1 MGHRLVGLGE
11 LVGLVGYVQALVCT
25 GVLTCTVFFSKN
37 LTRIAFKEKRK
48 TITRKKREEKRKKN
62 TIEKKEE
69 AKILFH

>member
-1 MGHRLVGLGE
+1 MRSLYTHTTTLPTK
-11 LVGLVGYVQALVCT
+11 CT

-37 LTRIAFKEKRK
+37 LTRIAFKEKREDDNEEEK
-48 TITRKKREEKRKKN
+48 GAEKRKKN